1 MSFLVAY
8 ASTHGHTGRI
18 ARRVA
23 AALREEGLAVDLRDL
38 RAGTPP
44 APAAYEAVVAGGSV
58 HRGRHQ
64 PELVAWASR
73 HAASLG
79 LVRSAF
85 FSVSLVAAEDTPAAR
100 FAARGYLEDFEDET
114 GWLPDLRSSFAG
126 ALQYR
131 EYDFPTRLAMRLL
144 MAHGGHPTDIDRD
157 FVYTDWHAVDEFAR
171 ACARLRS
178 AGAVIG

>member
-8 ASTHGHTGRI
+8 ASTHGHTRRI
-18 ARRVA
+18 AERVA
-23 AALREEGLAVDLRDL
+23 AALRDDGIAVDLCDL
-38 RAGTPP
+38 RAEPAP

-64 PELVAWASR
+64 PELVRWARR
-73 HAASLG
+73 HAASLA
-79 LVRSAF
+79 LMRSAF
-85 FSVSLVAAEDTPAAR
+85 FSVSLVAAEDTAAAR
-100 FAARGYLEDFEDET
+100 TATRAYLEEFEDET
-114 GWLPDLRSSFAG
+114 GWLPDLRVSFAG